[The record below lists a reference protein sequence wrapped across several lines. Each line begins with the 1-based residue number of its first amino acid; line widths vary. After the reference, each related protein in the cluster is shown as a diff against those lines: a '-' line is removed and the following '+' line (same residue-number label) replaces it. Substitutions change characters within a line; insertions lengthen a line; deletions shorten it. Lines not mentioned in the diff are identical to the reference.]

1 MILDTLLSVRRR
13 THAPQ
18 VVADVIGPSAQP
30 GGGLLHKAVGI
41 LDISTVFH
49 THIHTYTHSLSLSFF
64 LSRSLFF
71 QGGFQFLEPA
81 PKITIRAYT
90 MDIFLGRRLP
100 LEQLTFPASA
110 TSSQGS
116 QSFASIEAATSSLA
130 TADGGASIPSMP
142 QESDPAWLSRVCW
155 FWERTLLP
163 FLIHFVPFSSGFLV
177 F

>member
-1 MILDTLLSVRRR
+1 MTPFFQCVDARTLPRWSQTSLALQLSQGEGCCTRRWEFWTFPR
-13 THAPQ
+13 F
-18 VVADVIGPSAQP
+18 
-30 GGGLLHKAVGI
+30 
-41 LDISTVFH
+41 STR
-49 THIHTYTHSLSLSFF
+49 TYTHTHTLSLSFF